1 MKFNLKTKFVGVLT
15 WLVDQLGDESPKEIN
30 ETLMNIRDNHIYHLQ
45 LSLDDLQNRVGN
57 LEGKMWVLL
66 TVSLT
71 ILASVIAPLAVEAL
85 SK

>member
-1 MKFNLKTKFVGVLT
+1 MNIKSKFVVALR
-15 WLVDQLGDESPKEIN
+15 WMIHQLGDESPKEIN
-30 ETLMNIRDNHIYHLQ
+30 ETLVNIRDNHIYHLQ
-45 LSLDDLQNRVGN
+45 LGLDDLQNRVGN